1 MGPSSLL
8 GRLEETTGVVR
19 KRGQS
24 VAGLSDHGQEFVLDP
39 EKFRRHRI
47 GALMAFATYRVED
60 IVNLWSKRARKEI
73 KIGKLTTRGCIEGKK
88 HSERI
93 CPEVRA
99 EVPTGLK
106 VLPPGQ
112 AGVLNWVKD

>member
-1 MGPSSLL
+1 MGHSSLQ
-8 GRLEETTGVVR
+8 GRLEETSGVAR

-24 VAGLSDHGQEFVLDP
+24 VAGLNDHGQELVLDP
-39 EKFRRHRI
+39 EKLRSHRI
-47 GALMAFATYRVED
+47 GAIMAFATYRVED
-60 IVNLWSKRARKEI
+60 IVNLWSRRARKEI
-73 KIGKLTTRGCIEGKK
+73 KIGKLTTGGCIEGKR

-93 CPEVRA
+93 CPELRA

-112 AGVLNWVKD
+112 AGVLSWVKG